1 MNTVK
6 FRVELEGAGQTAAGF
21 DQVAA
26 AGKNAVSQVTAGKR
40 DLDQYGQTAR
50 ATAAALRQVP
60 AQFTD
65 IVTGLASGQSP
76 LTVLLQQGGQL
87 KDMFGG
93 VGNAA
98 QALGGYVAGLI
109 NPLTITAAA
118 ATSELIHV
126 VGFPL
131 FPLVVFRRPCV
142 GIVPIF
148 AVPGVSDV
156 HRRRLFPS
164 SDLGFL
170 ARCAAYRA

>member
-1 MNTVK
+1 MTTVK
-6 FRVELEGAGQTAAGF
+6 FRVELDGAGQTAAGF

-26 AGKNAVSQVTAGKR
+26 AGKKAVDQVTAGKR

-118 ATSELIHV
+118 AAGLAVAFYQSTSEAQDFSRALINT
-126 VGFPL
+126 GN
-131 FPLVVFRRPCV
+131 
-142 GIVPIF
+142 
-148 AVPGVSDV
+148 
-156 HRRRLFPS
+156 
-164 SDLGFL
+164 
-170 ARCAAYRA
+170 AAGTSADQLREMASQVAEASGASRGALRSGR